1 MARTLS
7 EIYHDAKNK
16 RDEYLELT
24 EFKNDSKMSVLDA
37 FTWVVSACIWTFEN
51 ILDVFQTDIVV
62 DIQNRINGTPAY
74 YASALLKYQSGDQLQ
89 ISDDGTSFSYATV
102 DESKRVVTKVSY
114 SEVQEQG
121 FYDKKLIF
129 KLATG
134 DPGSYERIESD
145 ELIAIRSYLKQIA
158 FAGTHLEAVSRKG
171 DILIPRVTVYHDGGI
186 TEDELYANIE
196 KSLNDFIAQVDFNG
210 AVYVQKIIDAIQSA
224 EHVVDVYINP
234 ASDSQGIFV
243 VQYDDDDNIIPTAF
257 DENEQPTSYENKVTR
272 SFVPNSGY
280 MKQSSGTGEEA
291 DFQTWRAAMTF
302 VVES

>member
-7 EIYHDAKNK
+7 EIYKEAVDK
-16 RDEYLELT
+16 RNEYLQLT
-24 EFKNDSKMSVLDA
+24 EFKNDSKMSILDA
-37 FTWVVSACIWTFEN
+37 FTWVVSACIWSFEN
-51 ILDVFQTDIVV
+51 IMEVFQTDIAV

-74 YASALLKYQSGDQLQ
+74 YASALLKYQSGDELQ
-89 ISDDGTSFSYATV
+89 VSDDGTTFNYPTV
-102 DESKRVVTKVSY
+102 DESKRVITKVSY

-134 DPGSYERIESD
+134 DPGSYKRIETD
-145 ELIAIRSYLKQIA
+145 ELIAIRAYLKQIA

-171 DILIPRVTVYHDGGI
+171 DILIPRVTVYYDGAV
-186 TEDELYANIE
+186 TEDDLYQNIE
-196 KSLNDFIAQVDFNG
+196 KSLNDFISQVDFNG
-210 AVYVQKIIDAIQSA
+210 AVYAQKIIDAIQSA

-234 ASDSQGIFV
+234 ESASQGIFV
-243 VQYDDDDNIIPTAF
+243 VMYDDDDHLIPVDPNADTPTY
-257 DENEQPTSYENKVTR
+257 EQRVTR

-280 MKQSSGTGEEA
+280 VKQSTEEGAESG
-291 DFQTWRAAMTF
+291 FQGWRSAMTF

>member
-7 EIYHDAKNK
+7 EIYKEAVDK
-16 RDEYLELT
+16 RNEYLQLT
-24 EFKNDSKMSVLDA
+24 EFKNDSKMSILDA
-37 FTWVVSACIWTFEN
+37 FTWVVSACIWSFEN
-51 ILDVFQTDIVV
+51 IMEVFQTDIAV

-74 YASALLKYQSGDQLQ
+74 YASALLKYQSGDELQ
-89 ISDDGTSFSYATV
+89 VSDDGTTFNYPTV
-102 DESKRVVTKVSY
+102 DESKRIITKVSY

-134 DPGSYERIESD
+134 DPGSYKRIETD
-145 ELIAIRSYLKQIA
+145 ELIAIRAYLKQIA

-171 DILIPRVTVYHDGGI
+171 DILIPRVTVYYDGAV
-186 TEDELYANIE
+186 TEDDLYQNIE
-196 KSLNDFIAQVDFNG
+196 KSLNDFISQVDFNG
-210 AVYVQKIIDAIQSA
+210 AVYAQKIIDAIQSA

-234 ASDSQGIFV
+234 ESASQGIFV
-243 VQYDDDDNIIPTAF
+243 VMYDDDDHLIPVDPAADTLTY
-257 DENEQPTSYENKVTR
+257 EQRVTR

-280 MKQSSGTGEEA
+280 VKQSTETGEEA
-291 DFQTWRAAMTF
+291 GFQGWRSAMTF

>member
-7 EIYHDAKNK
+7 EIYHEAVDK
-16 RDEYLELT
+16 RNEYLQLT

-37 FTWVVSACIWTFEN
+37 ITWVVSACIWSFEN
-51 ILDVFQTDIVV
+51 LLDVVQTDIAV

-74 YASALLKYQSGDQLQ
+74 YANALLKYQSGDTLQ
-89 ISDDGTSFSYATV
+89 MNDEGTVFSYPTV
-102 DESKRVVTKVSY
+102 DESKRVITKVSY
-114 SEVQEQG
+114 SEVQETG

-145 ELIAIRSYLKQIA
+145 ELIAIRAYLHQIA

-171 DILIPRVTVYHDGGI
+171 DILIPRVTVYYDGAV
-186 TEDELYANIE
+186 TEDELYTNIE
-196 KSLNDFIAQVDFNG
+196 NSLNDFVSQADFNG
-210 AVYVQKIIDAIQSA
+210 AVYAQKIIDAIQNA

-234 ASDSQGIFV
+234 NSATQGIFV
-243 VQYDDDDNIIPTAF
+243 VQYDDDDHLVPVDADSATV
-257 DENEQPTSYENKVTR
+257 DYEHRIVR

-280 MKQSSGTGEEA
+280 LKQSTGEGEEEN
-291 DFQTWRAAMTF
+291 FQTWREAMTF
-302 VVES
+302 VIES

>member
-7 EIYHDAKNK
+7 EIYKEAVDK
-16 RDEYLELT
+16 RNEYLQLT
-24 EFKNDSKMSVLDA
+24 EFKNDSKMSILDA
-37 FTWVVSACIWTFEN
+37 FTWVVSACIWSFEN
-51 ILDVFQTDIVV
+51 IMEVFQTDIAV

-74 YASALLKYQSGDQLQ
+74 YASALLKYQSGDELQ
-89 ISDDGTSFSYATV
+89 VSDDGTTFNYPTV
-102 DESKRVVTKVSY
+102 DESKRIITKVSY

-134 DPGSYERIESD
+134 DPGSYKRIETD
-145 ELIAIRSYLKQIA
+145 ELIAIRAYLKQIA

-171 DILIPRVTVYHDGGI
+171 DILIPRVTVYYDGAV
-186 TEDELYANIE
+186 TEDDLYQNIE
-196 KSLNDFIAQVDFNG
+196 KSLNDFISQVDFNG
-210 AVYVQKIIDAIQSA
+210 AVYAQKIIDAIQSA

-234 ASDSQGIFV
+234 ESASQGIFV
-243 VQYDDDDNIIPTAF
+243 VMYDDDDHLIPVDPAAGTLAY
-257 DENEQPTSYENKVTR
+257 EQRITR

-280 MKQSSGTGEEA
+280 VKQSTETGEEA
-291 DFQTWRAAMTF
+291 GFQGWRSAMTF